1 MNMPKIKAILLEN
14 KAWVVEK
21 LQSDSAFFENNSKG
35 QNPKY
40 LWIGCSDSRIL
51 PNEITGTSV
60 GDLFVHRNIANLIHD
75 DDLNLMCVVTYAIKY
90 LNVRDVI
97 VCGHYGC
104 GGVLA
109 AMGNQSFGI
118 IDAWLKN
125 IKQVAADHKA
135 ELDKIADIQQR
146 ADRLIELNV
155 LAQVS
160 HLCASAQFKELTQN
174 SPRVEIHGWVYDMKT
189 GFIKNLIRL

>member
-1 MNMPKIKAILLEN
+1 MPKIKAILLEN

-21 LQSDSAFFENNSKG
+21 LQSDPEFFESNSKG

-60 GDLFVHRNIANLIHD
+60 GDLFVHRNIANLIHH

-109 AMGNQSFGI
+109 AMGQQSFGI

-125 IKQVAADHKA
+125 IKDVALNHKA
-135 ELDKIADIQQR
+135 ELDLITDAKAR

-155 LAQVS
+155 LAQVH
-160 HLCASAQFKELTQN
+160 HLCTSSQFKELIQDL
-174 SPRVEIHGWVYDMKT
+174 PKIEIHGWVYDMST

>member
-1 MNMPKIKAILLEN
+1 MPKIKAILLEN

-60 GDLFVHRNIANLIHD
+60 GDLFVHRNIANLIHH

-109 AMGNQSFGI
+109 AMGDQSFGI
-118 IDAWLKN
+118 IDVWLKN
-125 IKQVAADHKA
+125 IKKVAADHKD
-135 ELDKIADIQQR
+135 ELNGIADIQQR

-155 LAQVS
+155 LAQVQN
-160 HLCASAQFKELTQN
+160 LCASSHFKELTQN
-174 SPRVEIHGWVYDMKT
+174 APQVEIHGWVYDMKT